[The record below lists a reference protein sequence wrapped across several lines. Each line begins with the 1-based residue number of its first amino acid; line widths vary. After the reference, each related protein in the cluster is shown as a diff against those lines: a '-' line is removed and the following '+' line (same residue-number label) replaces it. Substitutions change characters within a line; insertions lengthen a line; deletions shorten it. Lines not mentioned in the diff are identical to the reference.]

1 VGDDVP
7 GRPAA
12 GPEEGGG
19 GGELLIQGYHAGG
32 FTIGGVR
39 CVGSLLVLPGRVLPW
54 PVAAAAEA
62 TLESLEPLRE
72 VAGELEI
79 LLLGTGERAQLV
91 PVALRRAVRGWGP
104 VVEPM
109 TTPAACRTYNV
120 LLSEDRRVAA
130 ALVALAA

>member
-1 VGDDVP
+1 MDD
-7 GRPAA
+7 AA
-12 GPEEGGG
+12 GRAAPGPEG
-19 GGELLIQGYHAGG
+19 GGELLIQGYHGGG
-32 FTIGGVR
+32 FTVGGVR

-54 PVAAAAEA
+54 SAAEA
-62 TLESLEPLRE
+62 GRVTLESLAPLRE
-72 VAGELEI
+72 VAAEVEI

-91 PVALRRAVRGWGP
+91 PMALRRAVRAWGP
-104 VVEPM
+104 VIEPM